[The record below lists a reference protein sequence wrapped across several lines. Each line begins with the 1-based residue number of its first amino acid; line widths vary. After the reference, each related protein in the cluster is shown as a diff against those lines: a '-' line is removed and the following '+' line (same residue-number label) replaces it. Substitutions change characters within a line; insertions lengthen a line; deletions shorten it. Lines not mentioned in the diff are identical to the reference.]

1 MNHQILGINEIL
13 AGYDAVSA
21 LYPYIPSMSHWRAWE
36 YAAYKRFSLSGRI
49 LDVGCGDGRYFKLIW
64 PEAND
69 VVGIDL
75 DPGAAES
82 GRLSGVYRQVH
93 TAGAHS
99 IPEPASAFDHVFANC
114 SLEHMDHLDAV
125 LAEIHRC
132 LRPGGTL
139 LCSVVTNRFIEWPPL
154 PRMAELAG
162 YPAAVLALREQWMD
176 YHHLVNPLPV
186 ADWMQRLKQAGLRPE
201 THIPI
206 LPQYN
211 SGAFLLMDGLWHVQQ
226 AKGGCIGDTIHSLL
240 STNPNFPGAF
250 RKILEGL
257 LEMETEWQDC
267 SGAVFLARKP
277 ERTA

>member
-1 MNHQILGINEIL
+1 MNNLLLTPNEIL

-64 PEAND
+64 PEADD

-75 DPGAAES
+75 DPEVAES
-82 GRLSGVYRQVH
+82 GRQSGIYRHVH
-93 TAGAHS
+93 TAAAHD
-99 IPEPASAFDHVFANC
+99 IPEPADAFDHVFANC
-114 SLEHMDHLDAV
+114 SLEHMDHLDDV
-125 LAEIHRC
+125 LTEIHRC

-154 PRMAELAG
+154 PRMTELAG
-162 YPAAVLALREQWMD
+162 YPAAVSALREQWMGF
-176 YHHLVNPLPV
+176 HHLTNPLWV
-186 ADWMQRLKQAGLRPE
+186 ADWAQCLEQAGLTPE

-206 LPQYN
+206 LPKYN
-211 SGAFLLMDGLWHVQQ
+211 SGAFLLMDGLWHVPQ
-226 AKGGCIGDTIHSLL
+226 AVGGSLGDTIHELL

-257 LEMETEWQDC
+257 LAMETDWQDC

-277 ERTA
+277 EMTA

>member
-1 MNHQILGINEIL
+1 MNHQLLDSNEIL
-13 AGYDAVSA
+13 TGYDAVSA

-36 YAAYKRFSLSGRI
+36 YAAYKRFSISGRI

-64 PEAND
+64 PEADD

-75 DPGAAES
+75 DPGVAES
-82 GRLSGVYRQVH
+82 GRQSGIYRHVH
-93 TAGAHS
+93 TAAAHD
-99 IPEPASAFDHVFANC
+99 IPERADTFDHVFANC
-114 SLEHMDHLDAV
+114 SLEHMDRLDAV

-139 LCSVVTNRFIEWPPL
+139 LCSVVTNRLLEWAPL

-162 YPAAVLALREQWMD
+162 YPEAASTLLKQWTD
-176 YHHLVNPLPV
+176 FHHYANPLSV
-186 ADWMQRLKQAGLRPE
+186 ARWTQHLEQAGLIAE

-206 LPQYN
+206 LPKYN
-211 SGAFLLMDGLWHVQQ
+211 SGAFLLMDGLWHIPQS
-226 AKGGCIGDTIHSLL
+226 GGGGLGDTIHGLL
-240 STNPNFPGAF
+240 STNPNFPSAF

-257 LEMETEWQDC
+257 LAMETDWDEC

-277 ERTA
+277 GGDA